1 MSFENIRMASHP
13 LPHQKK
19 DIPELPAV
27 AAHSA
32 AGIRPAEPGNRPV
45 QPVELENLQE
55 QPVEPGTLPEHSASI
70 LTAAHSAAVTTPDLR
85 LPD

>member
-32 AGIRPAEPGNRPV
+32 AGIRP
-45 QPVELENLQE
+45 
-55 QPVEPGTLPEHSASI
+55 VEPGTLPEDSAGI
-70 LTAAHSAAVTTPDLR
+70 LPAAHSAAVTTSDLR

>member
-45 QPVELENLQE
+45 QPA
-55 QPVEPGTLPEHSASI
+55 EPGTLPEQSAGI
-70 LTAAHSAAVTTPDLR
+70 LPAAHSAAVTTSDLR